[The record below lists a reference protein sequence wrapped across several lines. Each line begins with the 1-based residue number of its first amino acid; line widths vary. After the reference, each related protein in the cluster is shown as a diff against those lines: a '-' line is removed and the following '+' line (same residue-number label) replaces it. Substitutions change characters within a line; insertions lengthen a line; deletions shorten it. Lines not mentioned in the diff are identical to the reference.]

1 VRYGG
6 VPYLNARPLL
16 EGLAPLRL
24 DVPSRLSARFL
35 AGEFD
40 AALLPVAAG
49 ALSGRPR
56 IGSLGIVSD
65 GRVDSVLLFL
75 RRPPRSVRTLRL
87 DPSSRTSRL
96 LAQWI
101 LRAGHGARPEIVA
114 DEADADAE
122 LVIGDAALLRARGGE
137 ERLDLGEEWRRLTG
151 LPFVFAAWYG
161 DAAAVPALE
170 AAYARGSLR
179 IDDYAREASET
190 LGLPAETLRTYLSER
205 IRFRIGS
212 AEAAGLDRFL
222 EESRGAGLL

>member
-1 VRYGG
+1 MRYGG

-49 ALSGRPR
+49 ALTGKPR
-56 IGSLGIVSD
+56 IGSLGIASF

-96 LAQWI
+96 LAQLI
-101 LRAGHGARPEIVA
+101 LRALHGVRPEIV
-114 DEADADAE
+114 EGDADAQ
-122 LVIGDAALLRARGGE
+122 LVIGDAALLRARGAE

-170 AAYARGSLR
+170 SAYARGSRR
-179 IDDYAREASET
+179 IDDYAREASAE
-190 LGLPAETLRTYLSER
+190 LGLPPETLRTYLTER

-212 AEAAGLDRFL
+212 AEEAGLGRFL